1 MQNFVAIGSGLSAPQ
16 IRDFAVPFDVT
27 SFYVRFLGPSMKLQ
41 PTRLNNILRK
51 IHQNI
56 GVGDGGRQQ
65 GRSPPRFQVG
75 GRKYLSAPQVL
86 SLKNTNKEALSTPQ
100 PLSSNYHE

>member
-1 MQNFVAIGSGLSAPQ
+1 LVLLSGSESD
-16 IRDFAVPFDVT
+16 IPFLIEPLTYLLV
-27 SFYVRFLGPSMKLQ
+27 L
-41 PTRLNNILRK
+41 
-51 IHQNI
+51 I
-56 GVGDGGRQQ
+56 GVGDGGQQ

-100 PLSSNYHE
+100 PLSSNYYE